1 MSAAGEPDVHQ
12 AQTGRLIDVPK
23 SNRVRLIDIERLKSL
38 EGNEAEI

>member
-1 MSAAGEPDVHQ
+1 VSQAFTKLKLAA
-12 AQTGRLIDVPK
+12 LIDLRQ